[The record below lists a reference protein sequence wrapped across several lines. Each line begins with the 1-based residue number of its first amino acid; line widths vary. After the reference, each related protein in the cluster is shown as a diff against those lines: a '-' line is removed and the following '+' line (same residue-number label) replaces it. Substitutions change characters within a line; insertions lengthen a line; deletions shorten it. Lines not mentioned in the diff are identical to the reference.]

1 MQNMDFKFCKFN
13 ADTIVCAGIFT
24 KKKNFKFEIITIA
37 YLRVP

>member
-24 KKKNFKFEIITIA
+24 KKKLKFEIITIA
-37 YLRVP
+37 YFRVP

>member
-1 MQNMDFKFCKFN
+1 MDFKFCKFN

-24 KKKNFKFEIITIA
+24 KKKKLKFEIITIA

>member
-24 KKKNFKFEIITIA
+24 KKKIKI
-37 YLRVP
+37 